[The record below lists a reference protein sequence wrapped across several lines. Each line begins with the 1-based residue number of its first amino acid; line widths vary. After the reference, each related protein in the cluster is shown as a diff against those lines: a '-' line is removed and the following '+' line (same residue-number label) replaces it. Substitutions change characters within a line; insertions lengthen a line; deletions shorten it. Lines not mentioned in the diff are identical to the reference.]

1 MATQID
7 NTYRS
12 FSFATAISANT
23 LVRVSGDNAA
33 AALVT
38 ASEAIGVV
46 QEDVSATG
54 IGSVKLFSPTQFGLV
69 SPGPVTAGLNVFAT
83 TGGVIVGTLVTSA
96 LTLGTAIN
104 SGATGDVIEYA
115 PKL

>member
-7 NTYRS
+7 NTFRS
-12 FSFATAISANT
+12 FSFASAISANT
-23 LVRVSGDNAA
+23 LVHVSGDNAA

-46 QEDVSATG
+46 QEDVDASG
-54 IGSVKLFSPTQFGLV
+54 VGSVKLFAPTQFGLV

-96 LTLGTAIN
+96 LTLGFAIQ